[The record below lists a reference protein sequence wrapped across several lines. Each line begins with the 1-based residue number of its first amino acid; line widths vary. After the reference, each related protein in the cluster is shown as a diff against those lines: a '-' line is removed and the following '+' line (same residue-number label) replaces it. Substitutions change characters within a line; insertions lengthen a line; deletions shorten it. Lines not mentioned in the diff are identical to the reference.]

1 MGDLTKGFEAGLIAT
16 VFISVLLYA
25 QQAAGV
31 HPDFN
36 LIALLQSAAG
46 MPGEIF
52 MPWIIHF
59 IVGSVF
65 WGLGFAVLSPH
76 LPGPHWLRGAIFG
89 VLAWIVM
96 MLVFLPAAGLPV
108 FAQGMGIGIPATA
121 FALHLVFGLVL
132 GEAYHL
138 LVHYFPGE
146 VEEENA

>member
-16 VFISVLLYA
+16 VIISVLLYA
-25 QQAAGV
+25 QQVAGI

-36 LIALLQSAAG
+36 LISLIQSAAS
-46 MPGEIF
+46 MPGELV

-65 WGLGFAVLSPH
+65 WGLGFAVFSPH

-89 VLAWIVM
+89 TLAWLVM

-108 FAQGMGIGIPATA
+108 FAQGMGLEIPATA

-146 VEEENA
+146 VEEEKA